1 MSILLHP
8 NLTNLLEELSHS
20 LKNLY
25 GEKLYQLIL
34 YGSQARGEAQADSDL
49 DLLIVLNNSFN
60 YSQEI
65 ERTSYLISNLS
76 LKYNILISRS
86 FIDSRRFE
94 QENSPFLRN
103 IHRDGISL

>member
-1 MSILLHP
+1 MSTVIPP
-8 NLTNLLEELSHS
+8 NLTNILEDLKHS

-25 GEKLYQLIL
+25 REKLNQLIL
-34 YGSQARGEAQADSDL
+34 YGSQARGEAKPDSDL

-65 ERTSYLISNLS
+65 ERTSYLISDLS

-103 IHRDGISL
+103 IHREGICL